1 MPRPARRRLSSDLT
15 DAQWEAIAPLLD
27 TQRRRKHDLRLILDA
42 VFYITKTGAQWRM
55 LPDPFPP
62 WQSVYYYFRRWRDEG
77 VIEAAHEHLRRLT
90 RERAGR
96 DPSPSA
102 AIIDSQSVKT
112 GTQGGERG
120 FDGGKLVKGRKRHIA
135 TDTLGL
141 LLAVLVHEAGGH
153 DSQYA
158 PLVLD
163 RMQGRVPRMEV
174 VFADQGY
181 RGTPPGLVWR
191 VFGWLWHVVERAAG
205 RRGFAVLEK
214 RWVVERTFG
223 WLEGYRRLSKDHER
237 LCATSEAMVQLAMTR
252 LMLNRIR

>member
-1 MPRPARRRLSSDLT
+1 MPRPARRRFSSDLT

-27 TQRRRKHDLRLILDA
+27 TQRRRKHDLRTILDA
-42 VFYITKTGAQWRM
+42 VFYLTKTGCQWRM
-55 LPDPFPP
+55 LPEPFPP
-62 WQSVYYYFRRWRDEG
+62 WTTVYYYFGRWRDG
-77 VIEAAHEHLRRLT
+77 GLIEAIHERMRRLT
-90 RERAGR
+90 RQRAGR
-96 DPSPSA
+96 EESPSA

-112 GTQGGERG
+112 TTQGGERG
-120 FDGGKLVKGRKRHIA
+120 FDGGKLIKGRKRHVV

-158 PLVLD
+158 PRVLD
-163 RMQGRVPRMEV
+163 RLQGRVPRMEV

-191 VFGWLWHVVERAAG
+191 VFGWLWRVVEREPG
-205 RRGFAVLEK
+205 QRGFAVLEK

>member
-1 MPRPARRRLSSDLT
+1 MPRPARRRFSSDLT
-15 DAQWEAIAPLLD
+15 DAQWEAIAPLFD
-27 TQRRRKHDLRLILDA
+27 TQRRRKHDLRLVLDA
-42 VFYITKTGAQWRM
+42 IFYLTRSGCQWRM

-62 WQSVYYYFRRWRDEG
+62 WTSVYYYFERWRDRG
-77 VIEAAHEHLRRLT
+77 LIEAAHDHLRRLT

-96 DPSPSA
+96 EPSPSV

-112 GTQGGERG
+112 TTQGGERG
-120 FDGGKLVKGRKRHIA
+120 FDGGKLVKGRKRHILV
-135 TDTLGL
+135 DTLGL

-158 PLVLD
+158 PWVLA

-181 RGTPPGLVWR
+181 QGTPGGLVWR
-191 VFGWLWHVVERAAG
+191 VFGWLWRIVEREPG
-205 RRGFAVLEK
+205 QRGFAVLKK

-223 WLEGYRRLSKDHER
+223 WLEGYRRLAKDHER
-237 LCATSEAMVQLAMTR
+237 LCVTSEAMVQLAMTR